1 MINSY
6 ISCTKCVWLIFKDIS
21 TYPTQK
27 NKSTHDDYDHL
38 AYAWNNCNNNTQ
50 EKSKISKTA
59 LETKTGEAEMSNK
72 NMEAGF
78 YNTLNLRVFDNE
90 EHRPLKRS
98 RSESSSLYVKSSIPL
113 EPSAFCTKR
122 VLNCNRTSSLRLT
135 KSTDRNGKAEKGIT
149 KTNKNDEPSLNFY
162 VYDLAT
168 FQDKSSVSQRQLF
181 LEELSSH
188 NLYLKKY

>member
-1 MINSY
+1 MY
-6 ISCTKCVWLIFKDIS
+6 DLFLKISQRTRLK
-21 TYPTQK
+21 K
-27 NKSTHDDYDHL
+27 NNSTHDDYDHL
-38 AYAWNNCNNNTQ
+38 AYAWNNCNNKTQ
-50 EKSKISKTA
+50 ERSKISKTA
-59 LETKTGEAEMSNK
+59 LETTTREADMSNK
-72 NMEAGF
+72 RLEAGV

-113 EPSAFCTKR
+113 EPSAFRIKR

-149 KTNKNDEPSLNFY
+149 KTNKNDEPSLNVY

-188 NLYLKKY
+188 HLYLKK

>member
-1 MINSY
+1 MS
-6 ISCTKCVWLIFKDIS
+6 DG
-21 TYPTQK
+21 
-27 NKSTHDDYDHL
+27 
-38 AYAWNNCNNNTQ
+38 NT
-50 EKSKISKTA
+50 
-59 LETKTGEAEMSNK
+59 
-72 NMEAGF
+72 EAGF

-98 RSESSSLYVKSSIPL
+98 RPESSIPL
-113 EPSAFCTKR
+113 KPSAFQIKR

-135 KSTDRNGKAEKGIT
+135 KSTDSNGKAEKGIT

-188 NLYLKKY
+188 HLYLKKY

>member
-1 MINSY
+1 MY
-6 ISCTKCVWLIFKDIS
+6 DLFLKISQRTRLK
-21 TYPTQK
+21 K
-27 NKSTHDDYDHL
+27 NNSTHDDYDHL
-38 AYAWNNCNNNTQ
+38 AYAWNNCNNKTQ
-50 EKSKISKTA
+50 ERSKISKTA
-59 LETKTGEAEMSNK
+59 LETKTGEAEMSNE

-113 EPSAFCTKR
+113 EPSAFHIKR

-149 KTNKNDEPSLNFY
+149 KTNKNDEPSLNVY

-181 LEELSSH
+181 LEEMSLH
-188 NLYLKKY
+188 HLYLKKY